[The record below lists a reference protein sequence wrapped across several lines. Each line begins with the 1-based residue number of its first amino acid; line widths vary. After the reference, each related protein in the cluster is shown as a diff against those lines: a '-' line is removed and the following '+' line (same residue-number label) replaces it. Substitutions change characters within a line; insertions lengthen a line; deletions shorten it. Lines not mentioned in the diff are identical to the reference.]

1 MQRIERSCC
10 NSVPL
15 KNIPRGTITSVV
27 DCSRN
32 QGSVENIPRK
42 RKQPNLEDRDTR
54 KLLRSV
60 KENRKRSLSDVTVLL
75 NQNREVVK
83 LIVKPD
89 FPCVEVTDTK
99 LFTDGFKVDI
109 GSDVRIFI
117 WRKVGED
124 WTPCCLAQTQRQTS
138 V

>member
-1 MQRIERSCC
+1 M
-10 NSVPL
+10 
-15 KNIPRGTITSVV
+15 
-27 DCSRN
+27 
-32 QGSVENIPRK
+32 ENIPRK

-117 WRKVGED
+117 WRKVDEGL
-124 WTPCCLAQTQRQTS
+124 TPCCLAQTHRQTS